1 MKKNNFRMLAIMLL
15 GMMGLNASAHDIEV
29 ANADGVTIYYN
40 YSDDVKELTVT
51 FQGDKYS
58 TYKNE
63 YRGNVVIPDEVTYMG
78 RTRKVT
84 SIGKLAFCG
93 CTGLTSVTIPNSVTS
108 IGESAFSSCTG
119 LTSVTIPNSVTSI
132 GNSAFRECTGL
143 TSVTIPN
150 SVTSIGERAFYYC
163 LSLTSVT
170 IPNSVTSI
178 GDEAFYICS
187 GLTSVTIPNSVTSI
201 GNYAFYYCSGLTS
214 VTIPNSVTSIG
225 NYAFKYCSGLT
236 SVTIPNSVTSIGSY
250 AFSSCTG
257 LIAVTIGNSVTS
269 IGNSAFYGVDLISV
283 VSLIENPFALQ
294 GNTFSSNTLYN
305 ATLYVPKGT
314 IEKYQSKEG
323 WKSFVFIEEGTGEGG
338 STPETKKCATPTIAV
353 VGGKL
358 TFDCE
363 TEGVNY
369 KVSYRCENIE
379 AETESQEVVLG
390 GKTVCHV
397 TVYATKDGYVDSDT
411 ATCDVELAVGKKGD
425 TNADGQVDVEDVVE
439 TVNIILGE

>member
-108 IGESAFSSCTG
+108 IG
-119 LTSVTIPNSVTSI
+119 
-132 GNSAFRECTGL
+132 NSAFRECTGL

-178 GDEAFYICS
+178 GDEAFYI
-187 GLTSVTIPNSVTSI
+187 
-201 GNYAFYYCSGLTS
+201 CSGLTS

-305 ATLYVPKGT
+305 AKLYVPKGT

-379 AETESQEVVLG
+379 AETEGQEVVLG

-397 TVYATKDGYVDSDT
+397 TVYATKDGYEDSDT

-425 TNADGQVDVEDVVE
+425 TNVDGQVDVEDVVE
-439 TVNIILGE
+439 TVNIILGEE